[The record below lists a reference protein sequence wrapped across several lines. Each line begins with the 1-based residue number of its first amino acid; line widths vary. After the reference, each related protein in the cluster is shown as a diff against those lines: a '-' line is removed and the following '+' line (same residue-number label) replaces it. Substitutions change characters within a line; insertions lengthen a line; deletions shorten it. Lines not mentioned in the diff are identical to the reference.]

1 MNQPTIKDQEEL
13 LSIDSGEKTEV
24 IIPETK
30 YKMRIGWMKPYT
42 LERVSRLILKEEEHI
57 SDYDPKVISQL
68 TSLYVLNGMRI
79 FFFHGIYWRYLYYIK
94 GYRYD
99 QLLPV
104 IEIAKKKV
112 PAKAY
117 IKAIILASGMKITPM
132 SLTTEEAESI
142 RAGLLSE

>member
-1 MNQPTIKDQEEL
+1 MNRPTTKDQKEL
-13 LSIDSGEKTEV
+13 LSINNNCKTDVV
-24 IIPETK
+24 IPGTK
-30 YKMRIGWMKPYT
+30 HKVHIGWMKPYT
-42 LERVSRLILKEEEHI
+42 LECVSHLILKKEDHI